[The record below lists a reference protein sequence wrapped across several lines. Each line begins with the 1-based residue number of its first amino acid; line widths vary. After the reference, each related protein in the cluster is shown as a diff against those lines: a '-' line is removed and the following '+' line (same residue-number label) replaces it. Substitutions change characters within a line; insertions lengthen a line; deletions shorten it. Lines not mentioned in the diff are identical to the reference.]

1 LEEKLEFYHH
11 QVSFQNR
18 RMYGKRERERER
30 EKRKKLWDEKG
41 RVRYHG
47 I

>member
-1 LEEKLEFYHH
+1 
-11 QVSFQNR
+11 
-18 RMYGKRERERER
+18 MYGKRERERER